1 MKEKEI
7 SFEENLKNLETIVQ
21 ELENGNLN
29 LEDSVKKFEE
39 GIKISKNC
47 NELLENAEKKIN
59 ILVSKNGQ
67 YEEESFIAEE
77 LIYKTLQ

>member
-77 LIYKTLQ
+77 

>member
-1 MKEKEI
+1 MKKEET
-7 SFEENLKNLETIVQ
+7 SFEENLKNLETIIE

-59 ILVSKNGQ
+59 ILVNKNGD
-67 YEEESFIAEE
+67 YKEENFIAEE
-77 LIYKTLQ
+77 